1 MGHSLDHSCGPPQVQ
16 RFNEATGGVVGG
28 LTESVGGAVSGG
40 QAAATSAAA
49 AAAAAASDVT
59 AAVQVRPSPSLA

>member
-1 MGHSLDHSCGPPQVQ
+1 MGHSHDHSCVPPQVQ

-49 AAAAAASDVT
+49 AAAAAVSDVT
-59 AAVQVRPSPSLA
+59 AAMQVCTHPSLA